1 MMSQLSRRH
10 LLGLGGLAA
19 AAATG
24 ALVGCDNSQAAGPD
38 GDGGGTIKWWDQF
51 LPKEELNKRMF
62 AKFHEQGGPEV
73 EHTVYNPNQQG
84 KALQLAKQ
92 SNQMPDVFTLA
103 GLESSGAALHDAA
116 WFAPL
121 STADEIRTSFPEGTL
136 IDGVH
141 IFDGELYSFP
151 LTSFRNYVTLPWGSK
166 PLLEKAGIE
175 ANDGPQSL
183 DDFRA
188 TVRQSQERTGKP
200 GLILP
205 LSFAPRMGNFVDELA
220 QGAGF
225 PGMGGTELATG
236 EFNFHH
242 DTYVDAIDWLLSFQK
257 DKLLLSAS
265 TGMDAR
271 QGRARWA
278 SGAAVWF
285 MDGSFCAGVCQSD
298 FPQMMDN
305 LVVTQMP
312 TPDGEAPVI
321 TNGPGGGAL
330 WVSKSSAHVE
340 ECGTLLALFASD
352 EYMIGQA
359 EAMDAAPFD
368 LSAVPDSKAHPT
380 FKTCCK
386 WFEDCAYLGPSAV
399 ARTTD
404 INKVTA
410 KHKTVKPDLGTIV
423 QGVFS
428 GDVSD
433 VRSALKKLSDDE
445 ERAREAAIKAA
456 GVKLDGSAWAFPDW
470 KPGEDYV
477 TKTG

>member
-10 LLGLGGLAA
+10 LLGAGGLAI
-19 AAATG
+19 TG
-24 ALVGCDNSQAAGPD
+24 AAGLLAGCDNSQAGGPEAGS
-38 GDGGGTIKWWDQF
+38 GGTIKWWDQY
-51 LPKEELNKRMF
+51 LPKEKLNKRMF

-73 EHTVYNPNQQG
+73 EYTVYNPNQQG

-103 GLESSGAALHDAA
+103 GLQTSGAALYDAG

-121 STADEIRTSFPEGTL
+121 SSEAEIRKSFPEGTL

-141 IFDGELYSFP
+141 VFDGKLYSFP
-151 LTSFRNYVTLPWGSK
+151 LGTFRNYVTLPWGSK
-166 PLLEKAGIE
+166 PLLEQAGIE
-175 ANDGPQSL
+175 VTDGPQSF

-188 TVRQSQERTGKP
+188 KVRQAQDKTGKP

-205 LSFAPRMGNFVDELA
+205 LSFAPRMGEFVNELA

-236 EFNFHH
+236 EFHFHH
-242 DTYVDAIDWLLSFQK
+242 DTYVDAIEWLLSFQT

-265 TGMDAR
+265 TGLDAR

-278 SGAAVWF
+278 AGAAVWF

-305 LVVTQMP
+305 LAVTQMP
-312 TPDGEAPVI
+312 TPNGEAPVI
-321 TNGPGGGAL
+321 TSGPGGGAL
-330 WVSKSSAHVE
+330 WVSESSAHIE
-340 ECGTLLALFASD
+340 DCGKLLTLFASK
-352 EYMIGQA
+352 EYMVGQS
-359 EAMDAAPFD
+359 EAMDAGPFD
-368 LSAVPDSKAHPT
+368 LSAVAESNAHPT
-380 FKTCCK
+380 FKTCAQ
-386 WFEDCAYLGPSAV
+386 WFESCGRLGPSAV
-399 ARTTD
+399 ARTTEV
-404 INKVTA
+404 NQVTA
-410 KHKTVKPDLGTIV
+410 KHKKVKPDLGTIV
-423 QGVFS
+423 QGAFS
-428 GDVSD
+428 GDVTD
-433 VRSALKKLSDDE
+433 VRAALKKLSDDE

-470 KPGEDYV
+470 KRGEDYV
-477 TKTG
+477 TQPG